1 MWIICDV
8 IDDPLLMA
16 AARTAIANRGIAYGM
31 SQEAVIKVNE
41 KKGYKVLSQ
50 DKNTVVVDGMQEQ
63 LKQPA
68 KKTFYFE
75 NGRLVSV
82 SEKIKCYVSMLY
94 RVLKNLQHG
103 IPEKRGIK

>member
-1 MWIICDV
+1 MKQV
-8 IDDPLLMA
+8 IWGMGLLKMLSGCA
-16 AARTAIANRGIAYGM
+16 NFLSTTANRGIAYGM

-50 DKNTVVVDGMQEQ
+50 DENTVVVEGMQEQ

-68 KKTFYFE
+68 EKTFYFE

-82 SEKIKCYVSMLY
+82 SEKIK
-94 RVLKNLQHG
+94 
-103 IPEKRGIK
+103 